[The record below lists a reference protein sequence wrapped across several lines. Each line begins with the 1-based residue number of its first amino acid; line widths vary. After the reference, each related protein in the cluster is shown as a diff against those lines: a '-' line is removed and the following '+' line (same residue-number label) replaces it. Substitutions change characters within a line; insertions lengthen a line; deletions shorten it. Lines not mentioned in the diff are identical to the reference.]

1 MTEVNIWRTKDKRQA
16 GAWMQTVVSE
26 SDFDGLEYF
35 PASCLTEP
43 IIHDIEMN
51 FLEYFT

>member
-1 MTEVNIWRTKDKRQA
+1 
-16 GAWMQTVVSE
+16 MQTVVSE

-43 IIHDIEMN
+43 IIHDIEMS
-51 FLEYFT
+51 FLEYFTDLYKQ